1 MLIYILER
9 NRDIKS
15 LDKKKIKSCENVI
28 LFLKLLRKSE
38 NVEQF
43 KDEID
48 KLSLY
53 DNQYAIIYEKLF
65 KEYKEREQQIYEQR
79 IMAWFKEYTSIETEE
94 VIP

>member
-1 MLIYILER
+1 MYILER
-9 NRDIKS
+9 NRDMKS
-15 LDKKKIKSCENVI
+15 LNKKKIKSCENVI
-28 LFLKLLRKSE
+28 LFLKLLRQSE

-53 DNQYAIIYEKLF
+53 DNQYANIYEKLF
-65 KEYKEREQQIYEQR
+65 KEYKEREQEIDEKR
-79 IMAWFKEYTSIETEE
+79 IEAWFKEYNSIETEE